1 MSFTT
6 FAWAEV
12 VNVHCSAEL
21 VKVRDGET
29 IIIREKLAKS
39 VKMASPFFANK
50 STKVLKF
57 NETIN
62 FGEEY
67 SLKITL
73 KERFEDIAGKV
84 KSIIKATLFR
94 HRVGNGKIVLGET
107 TRTIEASELGSIP
120 MELLSLEV
128 SNDLEYRNLSKK
140 IYRVDK
146 GVVKKAFLE
155 CSTL

>member
-6 FAWAEV
+6 FATAEV

-21 VKVRDGET
+21 IKVRDGE
-29 IIIREKLAKS
+29 IIVMREKLAKK
-39 VKMASPFFANK
+39 VKMSSPFLANK
-50 STKVLKF
+50 TTKVLKL

-62 FGEEY
+62 FGHEY
-67 SLKITL
+67 SLRITL
-73 KERFEDIAGKV
+73 KERFEDLAGKV
-84 KSIIKATLFR
+84 KSIIKATLYR

-128 SNDLEYRNLSKK
+128 RNDLEYRNLSKEV
-140 IYRVDK
+140 YRVDK